1 MENLKD
7 SYLPSGVVG
16 INSASPRKDLAKEFV
31 LYVLSVEVQSSD
43 LADGLPVNA
52 LAAEA
57 WVEREDS
64 SSAMVSVSGGEDG
77 YTIAGAWPTKEERR
91 MIFDAASRA
100 NKPVRTDRVLT
111 EIIINET
118 KGYFEGSLSLEQ
130 AAQNAQNKANLYF
143 SE

>member
-1 MENLKD
+1 
-7 SYLPSGVVG
+7 
-16 INSASPRKDLAKEFV
+16 
-31 LYVLSVEVQSSD
+31 
-43 LADGLPVNA
+43 
-52 LAAEA
+52 
-57 WVEREDS
+57 
-64 SSAMVSVSGGEDG
+64 
-77 YTIAGAWPTKEERR
+77 